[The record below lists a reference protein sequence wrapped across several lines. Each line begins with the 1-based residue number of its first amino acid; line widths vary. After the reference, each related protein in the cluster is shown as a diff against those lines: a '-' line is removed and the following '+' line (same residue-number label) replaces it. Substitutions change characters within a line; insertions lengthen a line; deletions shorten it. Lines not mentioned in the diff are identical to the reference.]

1 MIKKNDILVYK
12 ENLEEGDDFAL
23 MIASFNETPSSISMV
38 EVQELNTTF
47 VLRPTHMYEAKYF
60 KVIGHADDND
70 MSENIVRKFLPKE
83 KWIFTNDLFERNF
96 EKQKTAKP

>member
-23 MIASFNETPSSISMV
+23 MIASFNETSSSVPMV
-38 EVQELNTTF
+38 EVQELNTPF
-47 VLRPTHMYEAKYF
+47 ALRPTHMYEAKYF
-60 KVIGHADDND
+60 KVIGHAGDND
-70 MSENIVRKFLPKE
+70 MPENIVRKFLPKE